1 MSSEKEAAPAQD
13 ISLDEST
20 REDIQALEAVD
31 LYSEDATFAK
41 ISEKLG
47 VSKSHAQT
55 LVRRGI
61 DLLQSV
67 NEAST
72 EEIEE
77 LEELETPGVTH
88 QNEVAGPPNPLLI
101 QPIQDP
107 RIGSYILET
116 TGIGRRV
123 MLTPKCLMIFDLWR
137 GSGFEGDLSDFL
149 EDAVNFMYEV
159 RPPAERTFNR

>member
-1 MSSEKEAAPAQD
+1 MSSQE
-13 ISLDEST
+13 
-20 REDIQALEAVD
+20 EDTQALEAAA
-31 LYSEDATFAK
+31 LYSGDATFSQ

-47 VSKSHAQT
+47 VSKSHSQT
-55 LVRRGI
+55 LVKRGI
-61 DLLQSV
+61 ALLQSV

-77 LEELETPGVTH
+77 LDNPLVPH
-88 QNEVAGPPNPLLI
+88 QNEVTGPPNPLLI
-101 QPIQDP
+101 HSPQDP

-123 MLTPKCLMIFDLWR
+123 MLTPKCLMIYDLWV